1 MAPIAL
7 YKVVHLIGVA
17 FVVGAL
23 GGMAVHAANGGTRE
37 ASLTRRMTTAAHGIG
52 LLLVLGAGILML
64 GHLQQKGPMGWVV
77 AKLVVWLLLGGA
89 AAVPY
94 RRPQFARTLFV
105 IVPLLV
111 GVAAFLALTKPF

>member
-1 MAPIAL
+1 MIPVAV
-7 YKVVHLIGVA
+7 YKVIHIIGVA

-37 ASLTRRMTTAAHGIG
+37 ASLTRRLTTATHGIG
-52 LLLVLGAGILML
+52 LLLILVAGFAML
-64 GHLQQKGPMGWVV
+64 ARLPQPGHMGWV
-77 AKLVVWLLLGGA
+77 AGKLVVWLLLGGA

-94 RRPQFARTLFV
+94 RRPQFARALFV

-111 GVAAFLALTKPF
+111 GIAATLAITKPF

>member
-1 MAPIAL
+1 MIPVAV
-7 YKVVHLIGVA
+7 YKVIHIIGVA

-37 ASLTRRMTTAAHGIG
+37 ASLTRRLTTATHGLG
-52 LLLVLGAGILML
+52 LLLILLAGFGML
-64 GHLQQKGPMGWVV
+64 ARLPQPGHMGWV
-77 AKLVVWLLLGGA
+77 AGKLVVWLLLGGA

-94 RRPQFARTLFV
+94 RRPQFARALFV

-111 GVAAFLALTKPF
+111 GVAATLALTKPF